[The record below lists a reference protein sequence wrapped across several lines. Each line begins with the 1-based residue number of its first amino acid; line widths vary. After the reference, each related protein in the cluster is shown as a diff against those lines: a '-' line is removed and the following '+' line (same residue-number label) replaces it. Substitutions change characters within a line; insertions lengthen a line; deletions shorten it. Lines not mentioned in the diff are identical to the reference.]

1 MNDQYTTTSADET
14 LMQGCIEGNRLAQK
28 YLYQR
33 YYGQYMVVPLRYLN
47 NREDALGVLNQAF
60 LKIFNSLESF
70 KGDGPLAAWMGKIVL
85 HTTLDHVRS
94 QKTYRQKIHF
104 PTEPEEQPIENEA
117 MNNLVAEELL
127 TLLQKLPDTA
137 RAVFSLYVIDGFKHR
152 EIAEQLGIEENTS
165 KWYLSQARQLLQDM
179 LHQQKTS
186 QAL

>member
-1 MNDQYTTTSADET
+1 
-14 LMQGCIEGNRLAQK
+14 MQGCIEGNRLAQK

-33 YYGQYMVVPLRYLN
+33 YYGQYVVIPMRYLN

-60 LKIFNSLESF
+60 LKIFNSLEQF

-104 PTEPEEQPIENEA
+104 PTEPEEQPIRDEA
-117 MNNLVAEELL
+117 MDNLLAEELL
-127 TLLQKLPDTA
+127 ALIQKLPDTT

-152 EIAEQLGIEENTS
+152 EIAEQLSIEENTS
-165 KWYLSQARQLLQDM
+165 KWYLSQARRQLQDM
-179 LHQQKTS
+179 LQQQQTS

>member
-1 MNDQYTTTSADET
+1 MNNQYTATSPDEV

-60 LKIFNSLESF
+60 LKIFNCLDQF

-94 QKTYRQKIHF
+94 QITYRQKIYF
-104 PTEPEEQPIENEA
+104 PTEPEEQPIQNEA
-117 MNNLVAEELL
+117 MSNLLAEELL
-127 TLLQKLPDTA
+127 ALLQKLPDTT

-165 KWYLSQARQLLQDM
+165 KWYLSQARQQLQNMLLQ
-179 LHQQKTS
+179 QQTS